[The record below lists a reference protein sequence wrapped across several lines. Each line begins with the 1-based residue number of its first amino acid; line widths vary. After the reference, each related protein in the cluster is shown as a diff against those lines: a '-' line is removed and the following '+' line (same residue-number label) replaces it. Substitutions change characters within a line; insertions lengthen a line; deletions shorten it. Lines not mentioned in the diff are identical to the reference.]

1 MIKQVLAEIFTNSIN
16 IYRVAGVGSLDL
28 RQAPD
33 FSVKNVH
40 LFHQAGQ
47 SSLRG
52 LSNLLK
58 NTFRLKEMAFII

>member
-16 IYRVAGVGSLDL
+16 IYRVAGVGSLNL

-33 FSVKNVH
+33 VSVKNVH